1 MNYIGREV
9 THNKYGKGKI
19 ISQDNE
25 YISVHFSS
33 VNLTKRFNY
42 PECFKKYLSLAKT
55 IRPKTEDT
63 DKKESTVSSVD
74 VDDIEQRIR
83 REEYAIRND
92 KENGEKRKSANSANV
107 VLYSSFND
115 FCSAQEN
122 LIIREI
128 AYLRSNG
135 GKRTKILD
143 GKLVES
149 KDGRYIYSFESD
161 SELNFPDNT
170 QITLWPSGFSEG
182 VLATIINC
190 EDFTVIVACELNL
203 GNLIPIIEF
212 SAEPWRLLNY
222 LIERLRRLKDNPSPI
237 ARELVCEG
245 RNMIHPRLPMEKGQ
259 ETAIKMSITQPI
271 TFVWGPPG
279 TGKTETLAR
288 IAMNHMGIGNR
299 VLMLSYS
306 NVSVDG
312 AIRRIFERDL
322 APVPGKYVRYGYPK
336 DKFLLEHDYLTSYN
350 LALKT
355 HPDLLKEKTKLI
367 DERKHLSRST
377 PRYVEIGQRL
387 TQIRKNLDEE
397 EKNAVDQ
404 AKFVAT
410 TVSKAIADKTIF
422 DGEFD
427 TVIFDEASMAYI
439 PQVVFSAGLAK
450 KRFIC
455 MGDFKQLP
463 PIVQNEN
470 AAALNV
476 DIFRYCGITE
486 AVENGC
492 GHEWLCMLDIQHR
505 MHPAIALFSSKNMYH
520 GLLKSGTGMSLKRQD
535 IVNSSPFVDNPLYM
549 VDLSGMLSVCTR
561 TADNS
566 RVNILSAIISI
577 GLAIKAAEKHEVGII
592 APYSAQS
599 RLLHSMSRDVAE
611 QNPRLKQI
619 SCATVHQFQGSEKDV
634 IIYDAVDCYRM
645 AYPGALL
652 TSKSNNYANRLYNVA
667 LTRARGKMIS
677 VANVDYLKN
686 KNLSKDL
693 IFRKYIDD
701 LSSSKKIAKGN
712 DIIKEINSSILRTFE
727 TNEGEVEFLNDIDSA
742 KREIL
747 IDIPD
752 GISSGDGFC
761 TKLARLISVLKSHG
775 VKVVIRTNNKNGIP
789 TGIRDLV
796 IENQYIT
803 NPVAIIDN
811 EIVWYGMPAS
821 KSDFIVDDKRIPT
834 QYRLITRFKGK
845 HFAQS
850 LYGLMEMNRTIDNSN
865 SEERIKTDEG
875 KYNTFASYVHG
886 EVKCSKCGDSLQ
898 LRKSK
903 TGKFFLGCSNY
914 PNCKNSEQIST
925 EMVEEYLY
933 LYDKLGKRCPQCKTS
948 LEAKSGPYGVYICC
962 CGSKKHIYKLDEV

>member
-9 THNKYGKGKI
+9 IHSRYGKGKI
-19 ISQDNE
+19 VSQDNE
-25 YISVHFSS
+25 YISVRFSAA
-33 VNLTKRFNY
+33 NQTKRFNY
-42 PECFKKYLSLAKT
+42 PECFKKYLSLVKT
-55 IRPKTEDT
+55 AQSKTEDS
-63 DKKESTVSSVD
+63 DKTESMASSPD
-74 VDDIEQRIR
+74 TDDIEQKIR
-83 REEYAIRND
+83 KEEYAIRNGKD
-92 KENGEKRKSANSANV
+92 NSGREKGVNSANV
-107 VLYSSFND
+107 ALYSSFD
-115 FCSAQEN
+115 EFCSSQEN

-170 QITLWPSGFSEG
+170 QITLWPSSFSDG
-182 VLATIINC
+182 LSATIINC
-190 EDFTVIVACELNL
+190 EEFTVIVACEVNL
-203 GNLIPIIEF
+203 GNSIPIIEF

-222 LIERLRRLKDNPSPI
+222 LIERLRRLKDSPSPI
-237 ARELVCEG
+237 ARALVCEG
-245 RNMIHPRLPMEKGQ
+245 RKMIHPRLPMEKGQ

-288 IAMNHMGIGNR
+288 ITMNHMVNGNR

-312 AIRRIFERDL
+312 AIRRVFEKDL

-336 DKFLLEHDYLTSYN
+336 DKFLLEHEYLTSYN

-367 DERKHLSRST
+367 EERKHLSRSS

-397 EKNAVDQ
+397 EKNAVDH

-410 TVSKAIADKTIF
+410 TASKAIADKTIY

-470 AAALNV
+470 AAALNA

-486 AVENGC
+486 AVENGY
-492 GHEWLCMLDIQHR
+492 GHEWLCMLDTQYR

-520 GLLKSGTGMSLKRQD
+520 GLLKSGTGMGLKRQE
-535 IVNSSPFVDNPLYM
+535 IVKSSPFVDSPLYM
-549 VDLSGMLSVCTR
+549 ADLSGMLSVCTR

-566 RVNILSAIISI
+566 RVNVLSAIISM
-577 GLAIKAAEKHEVGII
+577 GLAIKAAEKYEVGII

-652 TSKSNNYANRLYNVA
+652 TSKSNNYADRLYNVA

-677 VANVDYLKN
+677 IANVNYLKN

-693 IFRKYIDD
+693 IFRKYIDER
-701 LSSSKKIAKGN
+701 SSSKRIAKGN
-712 DIIKEINSSILRTFE
+712 DIVKEINSSIIRTFE
-727 TNEGEVEFLNDIDSA
+727 TSKGETEFLIDINSA

-752 GISSGDGFC
+752 GTSAGDGFC
-761 TKLARLISVLKSHG
+761 TKLARSISNLKSRG
-775 VKVVIRTNNKNGIP
+775 VKVVIRTNIKNEIP
-789 TGIRDLV
+789 SAIRDLA

-803 NPVAIIDN
+803 NPIAIIDK

-821 KSDFIVDDKRIPT
+821 KSDFIVDEERIPT
-834 QYRLITRFKGK
+834 QYRLVVRLKGK
-845 HFAQS
+845 HFSQS
-850 LYGLMEMNRTIDNSN
+850 LYGLMEMNRTIDNG
-865 SEERIKTDEG
+865 EEKIKIDEG

-886 EVKCSKCGDSLQ
+886 EMKCSKCGNPLQ

-903 TGKFFLGCSNY
+903 SGKFFLGCSNY
-914 PNCKNSEQIST
+914 PNCDNIEQLNT
-925 EMVEEYLY
+925 ETVEEYFY
-933 LYDKLGKRCPQCKTS
+933 LYDKHGKRCPQCKTS
-948 LEAKSGPYGVYICC
+948 LEAKSGPYGIYVSC

>member
-1 MNYIGREV
+1 MKYIGREV
-9 THNKYGKGKI
+9 IHNGKFGKGRI
-19 ISQDNE
+19 IEQDKE
-25 YISVHFSS
+25 YISVRFYSS
-33 VNLTKRFNY
+33 NQIKKFTY
-42 PECFKKYLSLAKT
+42 PDCFKQYLTLIKSETSQELKKAKAVKEEAESFRND
-55 IRPKTEDT
+55 IEEKI
-63 DKKESTVSSVD
+63 KKEEDNIKASLQDS
-74 VDDIEQRIR
+74 RLR
-83 REEYAIRND
+83 RTND
-92 KENGEKRKSANSANV
+92 HADV
-107 VLYSSFND
+107 VLYSSFSD

-143 GKLVES
+143 GRLVES

-161 SELNFPDNT
+161 SELNFPDYT
-170 QITLWPSGFSEG
+170 QITLWPSGFSDG
-182 VLATIINC
+182 ISAAIINC
-190 EDFTVIVACELNL
+190 EEFTIIIACEFNL
-203 GNLIPIIEF
+203 GNTIPVIEF

-222 LIERLRRLKDNPSPI
+222 LIERLRRLKDSPSPI

-245 RNMIHPRLPMEKGQ
+245 RNMIHPRLSMEKGQ
-259 ETAIKMSITQPI
+259 EAAIKMSITQPI

-288 IAMNHMGIGNR
+288 IAMNHMVNGNR

-312 AIRRIFERDL
+312 AIRRVFEKDL
-322 APVPGKYVRYGYPK
+322 VPIPGKYVRYGYPK

-350 LALKT
+350 LVLKT
-355 HPDLLKEKTKLI
+355 HPDLSKEKAKLI
-367 DERKHLSRST
+367 NERKHLSRST

-387 TQIRKNLDEE
+387 TQIRRNLDEE

-422 DGEFD
+422 NGEYD

-470 AAALNV
+470 AAALSA

-486 AVENGC
+486 AVENGY
-492 GHEWLCMLDIQHR
+492 GHEWLCMLDTQYR

-520 GLLKSGTGMSLKRQD
+520 GLLKSGTGMGLKRQD
-535 IVNSSPFVDNPLYM
+535 IVKSSPFADNPLYM
-549 VDLSGMLSVCTR
+549 VDLSGMLSVCIR

-566 RVNILSAIISI
+566 RVNILSAIISM
-577 GLAIKAAEKHEVGII
+577 GLAVKAAEKHEAGII

-611 QNPRLKQI
+611 QNPGLKQI

-677 VANVDYLKN
+677 VANIDYLKN

-701 LSSSKKIAKGN
+701 LSSSKRVAKGN
-712 DIIKEINSSILRTFE
+712 DVSKEINSSIIKIFDISDSE
-727 TNEGEVEFLNDIDSA
+727 AGFLNDINSA
-742 KREIL
+742 RREIL

-752 GISSGDGFC
+752 GTSASNEFC
-761 TKLARLISVLKSHG
+761 AKLAKMIAEVKSHG
-775 VKVVIRTNNKNGIP
+775 VKVVIRTNNKDEIP
-789 TGIRDLV
+789 STIRNLV
-796 IENQYIT
+796 NENQYIT
-803 NPVAIIDN
+803 NPVAIIDK

-821 KSDFIVDDKRIPT
+821 KSGFIVDDKRIPT
-834 QYRLITRFKGK
+834 QYRLIARFKGK
-845 HFAQS
+845 HFSQS
-850 LYGLMEMNRTIDNSN
+850 LYGLMEMNRTIDNGTDK
-865 SEERIKTDEG
+865 IKKSDE
-875 KYNTFASYVHG
+875 KYNTLASYVYG
-886 EVKCSKCGDSLQ
+886 ELRCSKCGNPLQ

-903 TGKFFLGCSNY
+903 SGKFFLGCSNY
-914 PNCKNSEQIST
+914 PNCTNSEQIST
-925 EMVEEYLY
+925 EIVEEYFY

-948 LEAKSGPYGVYICC
+948 LEVKTGPYGVYICC
-962 CGSKKHIYKLDEV
+962 CGSKKHIYKLDDV

>member
-19 ISQDNE
+19 IGQDNE
-25 YISVHFSS
+25 YISVRFSS
-33 VNLTKRFNY
+33 TNQTKRFNY
-42 PECFKKYLSLAKT
+42 PECFRKHLSLDKANQ
-55 IRPKTEDT
+55 PKTENT
-63 DKKESTVSSVD
+63 EKQEPTLSSPD
-74 VDDIEQRIR
+74 VDDIEQKIR
-83 REEYAIRND
+83 REEYAIRNSTD
-92 KENGEKRKSANSANV
+92 NSGRGRKTNSASV
-107 VLYSSFND
+107 SLYSSFDD
-115 FCSAQEN
+115 FCSSQEN

-128 AYLRSNG
+128 AYLRSTG

-161 SELNFPDNT
+161 SELNYPDNT
-170 QITLWPSGFSEG
+170 QITLWPSGFTDG
-182 VLATIINC
+182 VSATIINC
-190 EDFTVIVACELNL
+190 EEFTVVVACELYL
-203 GNLIPIIEF
+203 GNSIPVIEF

-245 RNMIHPRLPMEKGQ
+245 RNMIHPRLSMDKGQ
-259 ETAIKMSITQPI
+259 ETAIKMSLTQPI

-288 IAMNHMGIGNR
+288 IAMNHMVNGNR

-312 AIRRIFERDL
+312 AIKRVFEKD
-322 APVPGKYVRYGYPK
+322 PVPVAGKYVRYGYPK
-336 DKFLLEHDYLTSYN
+336 DRFLLEHDYLTSYN

-355 HPDLLKEKTKLI
+355 HPDLLKEKIKLI
-367 DERKHLSRST
+367 EERKHLSRST

-387 TQIRKNLDEE
+387 IQIRKNLDEE
-397 EKNAVDQ
+397 EKNAVDR

-410 TVSKAIADKTIF
+410 TVSKAIADKTIY

-427 TVIFDEASMAYI
+427 TVIFDEASMAYV
-439 PQVVFSAGLAK
+439 PQVVFSAGLVK
-450 KRFIC
+450 RRFIC

-470 AAALNV
+470 AAALNA

-486 AVENGC
+486 AVENGY
-492 GHEWLCMLDIQHR
+492 GHEWLCMLDTQYR

-520 GLLKSGTGMSLKRQD
+520 NLLKSGTGMGLKRQE
-535 IVNSSPFVDNPLYM
+535 IVKSIPFAGNPLYM
-549 VDLSGMLSVCTR
+549 VDLSGMLSICTR

-566 RVNILSAIISI
+566 RVNILSAIISM
-577 GLAIKAAEKHEVGII
+577 GLAVKAAEKYEVGII

-611 QNPRLKQI
+611 QDPGLKQV

-645 AYPGALL
+645 AYPGALI
-652 TSKSNNYANRLYNVA
+652 TSQSNNYANRLYNVA
-667 LTRARGKMIS
+667 LTRAKGKMIS
-677 VANVDYLKN
+677 VANIDYLKN

-693 IFRKYIDD
+693 IFRKYIDE
-701 LSSSKKIAKGN
+701 LSSSKRTAKGN
-712 DIIKEINSSILRTFE
+712 DIVKEISSSIIRIFE
-727 TNEGEVEFLNDIDSA
+727 IFDGETEFLKDISSA
-742 KREIL
+742 KKEIL

-752 GISSGDGFC
+752 GTSSSDEFCNKLVRSISD
-761 TKLARLISVLKSHG
+761 LKSHG
-775 VKVVIRTNNKNGIP
+775 IKAVIRTNNKNEIP
-789 TGIRDLV
+789 SVIRDIA

-803 NPVAIIDN
+803 NPVAIIDK
-811 EIVWYGMPAS
+811 EIAWYGMPSS
-821 KSDFIVDDKRIPT
+821 KSDFFVEDKKIPT
-834 QYRLITRFKGK
+834 QYRLIARFKGK
-845 HFAQS
+845 HFSQS
-850 LYGLMEMNRTIDNSN
+850 LYGLMEMNRTIDNS
-865 SEERIKTDEG
+865 EEKIEKNEG
-875 KYNTFASYVHG
+875 KYNTFASYVRG
-886 EVKCSKCGDSLQ
+886 EMKCSKCGSSLQ

-903 TGKFFLGCSNY
+903 SGKFFLGCSNY
-914 PNCKNSEQIST
+914 PNCDNTEQLNK
-925 EMVEEYLY
+925 EMVEEYFY

-948 LEAKSGPYGVYICC
+948 LEAKSGPYGIYVSC
-962 CGSKKHIYKLDEV
+962 CGSKKHFYKLDEV